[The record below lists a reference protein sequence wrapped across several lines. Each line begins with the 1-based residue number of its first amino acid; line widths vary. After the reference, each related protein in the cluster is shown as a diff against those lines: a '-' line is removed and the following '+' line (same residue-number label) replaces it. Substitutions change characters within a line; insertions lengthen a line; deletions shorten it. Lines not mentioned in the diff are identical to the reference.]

1 MKQILYNIHTQ
12 TNAEVLHI
20 NGAVQ
25 YKKQQYLRL
34 PTYTQNKTDSKVNS
48 YTVERNAKRFR
59 FG

>member
-1 MKQILYNIHTQ
+1 MTNNKMKQILYNIHTQ

-34 PTYTQNKTDSKVNS
+34 PTYTQNN
-48 YTVERNAKRFR
+48 RFQSEQLYR
-59 FG
+59 WTQC